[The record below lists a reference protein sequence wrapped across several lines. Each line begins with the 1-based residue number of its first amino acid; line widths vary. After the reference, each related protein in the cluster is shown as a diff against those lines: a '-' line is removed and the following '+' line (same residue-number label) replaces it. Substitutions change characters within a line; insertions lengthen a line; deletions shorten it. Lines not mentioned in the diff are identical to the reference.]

1 MGGNLRRHARQV
13 FLALAATSLLLA
25 DVSPSAGAQAG
36 DDDAPPPEV
45 FGANASARAV
55 SINLDRAGLLPVPD
69 VFNFIA
75 LDGYGEYGSS
85 SQQAR
90 ASLLFPGN
98 GVLLGPSL
106 VCGTFGGQFPP
117 QFKPILDTCLK
128 YNYPLTVF
136 ADSFTPDNS
145 TNGALSLGTPKNDI
159 QADATLARAHASDQS
174 VTTDA
179 VLSDLRVLG
188 IPPFG
193 PVAIPGASQLKLD
206 TSIVDIDHGTS
217 RTDQH
222 SVKGGL
228 VTDSR
233 VTLSGIK
240 LVGGLIQIKSLVS
253 ESQVTDDA
261 NGKRTSD
268 ASFHV
273 TGVTVAGVPAQITN
287 KGIVL
292 GSPDNKTK
300 IPAAAIDAAN
310 GVLKA
315 LNITLATLPTEET
328 TGKASGPAK
337 ASVGGLII
345 SMARDVEGLPPVKLP
360 DPSGQIPVNNVDLN
374 GVYTL
379 TVQLGL
385 TGVLGS
391 AANYGSDED
400 LTGPIDDAL
409 GTDVGGEFTD
419 NSFDGTDFGG
429 DTATGGGKT
438 ALGPTRS
445 VGTTQGN
452 TLVRSVANNFGG
464 RLGLFYLAL
473 MFGVLALC
481 IAPRIALPARLPGRK
496 E

>member
-1 MGGNLRRHARQV
+1 
-13 FLALAATSLLLA
+13 LALAATSLLCA
-25 DVSPSAGAQAG
+25 VISPAAGAQTG
-36 DDDAPPPEV
+36 DDAPPPEV

-55 SINLDRAGLLPVPD
+55 SINVDRAGLLPVPD

-106 VCGTFGGQFPP
+106 VCGTFGGKFPP

-193 PVAIPGASQLKLD
+193 PIAIPGGDQLKLD

-217 RTDQH
+217 RTDQR

-228 VTDSR
+228 VTTSK
-233 VTLSGIK
+233 VTISGIK
-240 LVGGLIQIKSLVS
+240 LIGGLIHIKTLTS
-253 ESQVTDDA
+253 ESTVTDDA
-261 NGKRTSD
+261 NGKRTAD
-268 ASFHV
+268 ATFQAA
-273 TGVTVAGVPAQITN
+273 GVTVAGAPATITN
-287 KGIVL
+287 KGL
-292 GSPDNKTK
+292 QLKENN
-300 IPAAAIDAAN
+300 AAIND
-310 GVLKA
+310 VLQA
-315 LNITLATLPTEET
+315 LDIKISMLPTEES
-328 TGKASGPAK
+328 TGKAGGPAK
-337 ASVGGLII
+337 ANVGGLII

-391 AANYGSDED
+391 AANYGSDEE

-419 NSFDGTDFGG
+419 NSFGGTDFSG
-429 DTATGGGKT
+429 DTSSGGGKS
-438 ALGPTRS
+438 ALGPTRALGS
-445 VGTTQGN
+445 TQGN